1 MVRLM
6 FRIKLIFFTL
16 LVLELF
22 NYGRAQNKTW
32 LLQECIDTAWAKNL
46 SIQKAELN
54 MQSAG
59 YDLDYSRAQYHPSI
73 NANYSNAFNWG
84 RTIDP
89 TTYQFVNGQVTT
101 NNIGVSGSITLF
113 DGFTTPSRIKQS
125 RVGVDLA
132 AGQIETQKNFIAIS
146 IASAYLQI
154 LLASERLDL
163 ASNQLIATRSLLI
176 LTQKFFEKDLKS
188 ESEVLQISAQVAKEE
203 SDSIAVK
210 NTLQLAKLSLLQLME
225 EEYSEEFVVDRFN
238 PEIIQ
243 ALAPIPNSEVLYDSA
258 LNVVPEI
265 INAKLNL
272 QIAELELKAVKG
284 SYYPTLS
291 LNGSLGT
298 NYASSSKIIS
308 QEIIVEEK
316 PIGYLVS
323 DPSQIVN
330 GTEVIVNPIVSDYSY
345 FSQFDDNLSG
355 SVSINL
361 AIPIYNRKQ
370 VLVSEQKTEININK
384 AQLDLQNEKN
394 LLRKDIETDYLEYV
408 LLSQQLVASK
418 KMLVAFQV
426 SYEKTQKLYELDM
439 ISTYELLVEKNKIWA
454 AESDV
459 VQLQYQQL
467 FKYIIL
473 RYYLTGEVD
482 LPIE

>member
-1 MVRLM
+1 MVKNV
-6 FRIKLIFFTL
+6 FRIVSAFLMISLINIGF
-16 LVLELF
+16 
-22 NYGRAQNKTW
+22 GQDKTW
-32 LLQECIDTAWAKNL
+32 HLKECIDSAWEKNI

-54 MQSAG
+54 LQNAN
-59 YDLDYSRAQYHPSI
+59 YDLDYNKAQYHPNL
-73 NANYSNAFNWG
+73 NANYTNGFNWG

-101 NNIGVSGSITLF
+101 NNVGISGSIVLF

-132 AGQIETQKNFIAIS
+132 SGQIETQKNFIAIS

-154 LLASERLDL
+154 LLAYEKLEL
-163 ASNQLIATRSLLI
+163 TSNQLIATRSLLI
-176 LTQKFFEKDLKS
+176 LTQKYFENDLKS
-188 ESEVLQISAQVAKEE
+188 ESEVMQISAQVAKEE
-203 SDSIAVK
+203 ADSIAAN
-210 NTLQLAKLSLLQLME
+210 NTLVLAKLSLLQLME
-225 EEYSEEFVVDRFN
+225 EPYSVEFNINRFD

-243 ALAPIPNSEVLYDSA
+243 AFAPIPNSEVLYDSA

-265 INAKLNL
+265 LNAKLNL
-272 QIAELELKAVKG
+272 QMAELDLRAVKG
-284 SYYPTLS
+284 SYYPKLS
-291 LNGSLGT
+291 LNGSVGT
-298 NYASSSKIIS
+298 NYASSSKIVN
-308 QEIIVEEK
+308 QEVIIEEK

-323 DPSQIVN
+323 DPAQIVN
-330 GTEVIVNPIVSDYSY
+330 GTEVTVNPIFTDYSY
-345 FSQFDDNLSG
+345 FSQFDDNLSS

-370 VLVSEQKTEININK
+370 VIVSQQKSEVNINR

-394 LLRKDIETDYLEYV
+394 LLRKDIESDYLEYV

-418 KMLVAFQV
+418 KMLEAYQI
-426 SYEKTQKLYELDM
+426 SYDKTQKLYELDM

-473 RYYLTGEVD
+473 RYYLTGEID